1 MAVFVANEVI
11 SPKTTSIKRGKKTFN
26 FYDIKRNKEI
36 GHKESFKTWREI
48 QLSIDLFLFDD
59 DSLACR

>member
-11 SPKTTSIKRGKKTFN
+11 SPRLHQLRGGKKTFN
-26 FYDIKRNKEI
+26 FYDIKHNKEI

-59 DSLACR
+59 DSLACW